1 MSATILPSPNGG
13 KIMFPKTQTL
23 IYESP
28 PLIKSPDLQ
37 CEKHQLKL

>member
-28 PLIKSPDLQ
+28 LIKSPDLQ